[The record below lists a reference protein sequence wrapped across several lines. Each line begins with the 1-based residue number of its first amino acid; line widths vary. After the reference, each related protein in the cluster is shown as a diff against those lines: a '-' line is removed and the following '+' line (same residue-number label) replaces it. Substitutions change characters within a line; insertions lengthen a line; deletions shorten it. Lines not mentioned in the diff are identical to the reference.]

1 MNSSRLFC
9 SGVPVSRSLL
19 LACSNTIT
27 GLCESLGQGL
37 SMTGPVQRLTVQ
49 LTQAL
54 QAQRHHNHYT
64 LQYCKFVH
72 VITHCIYLLTLHN
85 IKHTLSTCTHAQYYQ
100 PCTEAHY
107 DCDHTCIFMRCVYRS
122 EFMFLSIC
130 PSSSTRQSRESF
142 LKNFLSSA

>member
-1 MNSSRLFC
+1 MSSSRLFC

-37 SMTGPVQRLTVQ
+37 SMTVQRLTVQ
-49 LTQAL
+49 LTQVL
-54 QAQRHHNHYT
+54 QAQRHHHNQSLV
-64 LQYCKFVH
+64 LQVCTCDHPLHIFTNSPQHQTHFKYVHTRSILPALHRSTVYCV
-72 VITHCIYLLTLHN
+72 C
-85 IKHTLSTCTHAQYYQ
+85 
-100 PCTEAHY
+100 E
-107 DCDHTCIFMRCVYRS
+107 HTCIFMRCVYRS
-122 EFMFLSIC
+122 EFMFLSMC